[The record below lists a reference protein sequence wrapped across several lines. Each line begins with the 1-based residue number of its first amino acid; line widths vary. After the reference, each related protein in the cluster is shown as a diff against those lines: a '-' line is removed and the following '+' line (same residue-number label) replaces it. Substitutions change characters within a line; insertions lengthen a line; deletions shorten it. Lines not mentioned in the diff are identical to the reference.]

1 MILLAERVTA
11 EFRIAGNA
19 SLVRAGFAY
28 DGVILASVRQA
39 CTIGFLLS
47 GESEAAGDAAGGGA
61 QPVPLIAGTCEA
73 GGRRPASRGP
83 AWVRRVTSLRPG
95 CGIQV
100 RAAVVRASRTECDL
114 DAPPV
119 VVKLARR
126 KRQLVDSRDHR
137 ISFAPNQ
144 ELI

>member
-47 GESEAAGDAAGGGA
+47 GSLKQQATRLVEA
-61 QPVPLIAGTCEA
+61 LNLF
-73 GGRRPASRGP
+73 R
-83 AWVRRVTSLRPG
+83 
-95 CGIQV
+95 
-100 RAAVVRASRTECDL
+100 
-114 DAPPV
+114 
-119 VVKLARR
+119 
-126 KRQLVDSRDHR
+126 
-137 ISFAPNQ
+137 
-144 ELI
+144 